1 MAKEISIPKMYASEE
16 IPCMLFDCSEDADEF
31 DTILRE
37 YVNTKDALLEF
48 DKAERKYASIGAV
61 AYNIRNLTFHF
72 NIEGEYSDRLIAAAE
87 NMVDTFGED
96 LENGDCYTPVMNYIF
111 MKLHPNYVND

>member
-1 MAKEISIPKMYASEE
+1 MAKEISTMKLYASEE
-16 IPCMLFDCSEDADEF
+16 IPCMLFDCPQDADEF
-31 DTILRE
+31 DAILRE

-48 DKAERKYASIGAV
+48 DKAERHYASIGAV

-72 NIEGEYSDRLIAAAE
+72 NLEGEYSDRLIGAAE

-111 MKLHPNYVND
+111 MKLHPSFVKD

>member
-16 IPCMLFDCSEDADEF
+16 IPCMLFDCPEDADEF
-31 DTILRE
+31 DAILLE

-48 DKAERKYASIGAV
+48 DKAERNYASIGAV

-72 NIEGEYSDRLIAAAE
+72 NLEGEYSDRLIAAAE

-96 LENGDCYTPVMNYIF
+96 LENGDCLYSSDELYLYEVAP
-111 MKLHPNYVND
+111 

>member
-16 IPCMLFDCSEDADEF
+16 IPCMLFDCPEDADEF
-31 DTILRE
+31 DVILRE

-48 DKAERKYASIGAV
+48 DKAELEAV
-61 AYNIRNLTFHF
+61 AYNIKNLTFHF
-72 NIEGEYSDRLIAAAE
+72 NLEGEYSERLIAAAE
-87 NMVDTFGED
+87 NMVGAFGED

-111 MKLHPNYVND
+111 MKFHPP